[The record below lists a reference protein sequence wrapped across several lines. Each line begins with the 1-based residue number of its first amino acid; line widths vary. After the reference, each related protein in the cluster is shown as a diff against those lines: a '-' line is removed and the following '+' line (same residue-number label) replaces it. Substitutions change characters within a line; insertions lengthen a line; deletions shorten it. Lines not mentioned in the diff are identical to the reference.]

1 MLPYITSEIPG
12 IGGELKV
19 IPDDFAVCEMPAY
32 EPSGDGEHMILEI
45 AKRGI
50 TTLAA
55 INELA
60 QKLGTAPEEI
70 GYAGMKDRHAV
81 TVQRVSV
88 PATADLGKL
97 SGMSFAVKALGLH
110 SGKIKRG
117 HLRGN
122 SFAIRIRGA
131 AADWKQRT
139 ADMLAILNERGLP
152 NFYGPQRFGRMGTN
166 ARDGERAI
174 RQGFMRGPKW
184 KRKLMIS
191 AFQSL
196 LFNKWLEKRMA
207 DGLFATALKGDVFG
221 RLPEG
226 GVFLSMDPSAE
237 QPRLDAFEISP
248 MGPIFG
254 HKMMKTKDEAAARE
268 EEILAST
275 ATDELPAITPDELKK
290 MKAQG
295 SRRRCRLNPEITI
308 DEIDGDPLFRFE
320 LPAGSY
326 ATVLLGE
333 FMKTDAALA
342 ADADGGEG
350 ADPPGTGADGGDE

>member
-1 MLPYITSEIPG
+1 MLPFITDEIPG
-12 IGGELKV
+12 IGGTLKRG
-19 IPDDFAVCEMPAY
+19 PEDFEVAEMPAY
-32 EPSGDGEHMILEI
+32 EPSGNGEHVILEI
-45 AKRGI
+45 SKRSI

-60 QKLGTAPEEI
+60 QKLEINAEDI

-97 SGMSFAVKALGLH
+97 SDMSFAVKALGLH
-110 SGKIKRG
+110 DSKIKRG

-122 SFAIRIRGA
+122 RFAIRIRGA
-131 AADWKQRT
+131 ATDWKQKA
-139 ADMLAILNERGLP
+139 ADILALLNERGLP
-152 NFYGPQRFGRMGTN
+152 NFYGQQRFGRMGTN

-174 RQGFMRGPKW
+174 RQGFLRGPKW

-196 LFNKWLEKRMA
+196 LFNRWLERRIA
-207 DGLFATALKGDVFG
+207 DGLFAKALKGDVFG

-237 QPRLDAFEISP
+237 QPRLDVFEISP

-275 ATDELPAITPDELKK
+275 ATDDLPAITPDELKK

-295 SRRRCRLNPEITI
+295 SRRRCRLKPEITL
-308 DEIDGDPLFRFE
+308 DEIGGDPLFRFE